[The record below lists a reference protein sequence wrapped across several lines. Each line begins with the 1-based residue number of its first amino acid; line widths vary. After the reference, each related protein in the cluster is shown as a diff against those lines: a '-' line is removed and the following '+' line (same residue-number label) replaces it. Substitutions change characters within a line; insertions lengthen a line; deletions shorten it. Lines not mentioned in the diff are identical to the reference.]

1 MALADPALSAANSA
15 ATASVVARNNAELLK
30 TIKDTTEGTD
40 ILVESLH
47 KGVIKL
53 LDLTK
58 ENQSKLDALSLENK
72 ELKQKINSLENQL
85 NKTTTYVR

>member
-1 MALADPALSAANSA
+1 MGYDFSSSAAGSA
-15 ATASVVARNNAELLK
+15 YAASETAKKNAELLE
-30 TIKDTTEGTD
+30 TIDDTTDGTY

-47 KGVIKL
+47 EGVRKL

-58 ENQSKLDALSLENK
+58 ENQSKLDALSAENK
-72 ELKQKINSLENQL
+72 ELRQKINSLENQL

>member
-15 ATASVVARNNAELLK
+15 ATASVVARRNAELLE
-30 TIKDTTEGTD
+30 TIDDTTDGTY

-47 KGVIKL
+47 KGVRKL

-58 ENQSKLDALSLENK
+58 ENQSKLDALSAENK
-72 ELKQKINSLENQL
+72 ELRQKINSLENQF
-85 NKTTTYVR
+85 NKTATYVR

>member
-1 MALADPALSAANSA
+1 MGYDFSSGAAGSAYA
-15 ATASVVARNNAELLK
+15 ASETAKKNAELLA

-47 KGVIKL
+47 KGVIRL
-53 LDLTK
+53 LQLTK
-58 ENQSKLDALSLENK
+58 ENQNKLDDLSAENK